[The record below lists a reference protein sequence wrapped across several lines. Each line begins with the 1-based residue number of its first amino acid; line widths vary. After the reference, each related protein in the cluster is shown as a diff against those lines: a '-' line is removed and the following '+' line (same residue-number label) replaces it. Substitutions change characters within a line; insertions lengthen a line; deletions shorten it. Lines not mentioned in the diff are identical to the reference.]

1 MDKIV
6 YTLELDDMY
15 SNQSANEYLA
25 KGWTLLHVGTKLVNT
40 LDNDQ
45 AEYETSYVVGANQ
58 KQYDDFQKESDS
70 AESLESFVNKRN
82 D

>member
-6 YTLELDDMY
+6 YTIEFDDVS
-15 SNQSANEYLA
+15 SNKNCNEYLA

-40 LDNDQ
+40 LENGQ

-58 KQYDDFQKESDS
+58 KQYDEFKNESNKS
-70 AESLESFVNKRN
+70 SSSLSDLKSRFG
-82 D
+82 